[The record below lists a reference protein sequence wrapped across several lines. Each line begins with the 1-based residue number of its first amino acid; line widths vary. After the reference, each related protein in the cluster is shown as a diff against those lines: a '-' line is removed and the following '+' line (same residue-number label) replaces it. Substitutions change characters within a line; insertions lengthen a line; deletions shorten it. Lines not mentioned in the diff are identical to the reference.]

1 MRQVPMLPIVVPVA
15 AATMVFLLWRLA
27 RRGRLTVPRAAV
39 ALALCVYAAG
49 IIANTVFPIFLDAP
63 RHHSAW
69 TVYVTPFSDY
79 EGNDAVTNIVV
90 FVPVGILVHLLMAR
104 PSWWRVIGVAATIS
118 VSIELTQFVT
128 GNLLGG
134 GHLADVNDLIFNVV
148 GAAIG
153 LGAVMLLVKVPRA
166 APLVDRFRWTS
177 TV

>member
-1 MRQVPMLPIVVPVA
+1 MLPVVVPVA
-15 AATMVFLLWRLA
+15 AVTMAILLWRLS

-49 IIANTVFPIFLDAP
+49 IVANTVFPIHLDAP

-69 TVYVTPFSDY
+69 TVYVTPFTDY
-79 EGNDAVTNIVV
+79 EVNDAVTNIVV

-104 PSWWRVIGVAATIS
+104 PPWWRVVGVATAIS
-118 VSIELTQFVT
+118 GSIELTQLLT

-153 LGAVMLLVKVPRA
+153 LGAVTLLSRVPGV
-166 APLVDRFRWTS
+166 APLVDRFRWTPDA
-177 TV
+177 